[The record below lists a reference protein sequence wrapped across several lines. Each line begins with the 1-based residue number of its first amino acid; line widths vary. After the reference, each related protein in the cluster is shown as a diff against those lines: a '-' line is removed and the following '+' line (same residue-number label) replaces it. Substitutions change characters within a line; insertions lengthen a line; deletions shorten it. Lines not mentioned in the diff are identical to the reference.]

1 MRDIPLDVFL
11 SFPLPNYKN
20 PPTRGPALVIV
31 NAILI
36 ALVVVAVLLRLYA
49 RLFIKRWFGSDDIF
63 IILALVCSPS
73 LAVSVAVAG
82 CRVQRLRDVRRH
94 VFAGSRPTDC
104 CTRSRPLV

>member
-11 SFPLPNYKN
+11 SFPLPNYKD

-36 ALVVVAVLLRLYA
+36 ALVVIAVLLRLYA

-63 IILALVCSPS
+63 IILALVRLPF
-73 LAVSVAVAG
+73 LAVLAAVA
-82 CRVQRLRDVRRH
+82 RLPSSTAARRARTSH
-94 VFAGSRPTDC
+94 CGLLAD
-104 CTRSRPLV
+104 